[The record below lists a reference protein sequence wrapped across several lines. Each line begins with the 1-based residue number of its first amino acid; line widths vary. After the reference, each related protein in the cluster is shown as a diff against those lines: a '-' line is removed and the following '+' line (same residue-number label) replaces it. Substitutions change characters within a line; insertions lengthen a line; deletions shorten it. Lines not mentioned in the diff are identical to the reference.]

1 MVSKILKAP
10 QGLEAF
16 LGVLI
21 VEAMRTGEL
30 LNIEPIELKF
40 PCKSVVSPRRY
51 RYCCITQRP
60 NTGVVL
66 PRSDVI
72 VTMRAQ
78 TEAPLDM
85 QCKDKFL
92 PQSVKAS
99 DGASAK
105 GITAKM
111 FNKEACNVLRVVYLP
126 PPQPP
131 PVSEGSEEG
140 SSPRGSVSD
149 NGNANGSDLASVT
162 RSLVGSR
169 DKSSENRTLISKL
182 TDEKNAAIQQ
192 CNKLREELKLRQELE
207 LFRWSKGGVSFVF
220 VIIVALLSITLGYL
234 LKRT

>member
-1 MVSKILKAP
+1 
-10 QGLEAF
+10 
-16 LGVLI
+16 
-21 VEAMRTGEL
+21 MRTGEL
-30 LNIEPIELKF
+30 LNIEPLELKF

-92 PQSVKAS
+92 VQSVKAS

-105 GITAKM
+105 DITTEM
-111 FNKEACNVLRVVYLP
+111 FNKQAGNVLRVVYL
-126 PPQPP
+126 PQPP

-149 NGNANGSDLASVT
+149 NGNADGSNLASVT
-162 RSLVGSR
+162 RSLVESR
-169 DKSSENRTLISKL
+169 DTSSENRALISKL

-192 CNKLREELKLRQELE
+192 CNKLRQELE
-207 LFRWSKGGVSFVF
+207 LFRRSKGGVSFVL